1 MRIMKNFRKN
11 NLKVVILCGGLG
23 QRISSETKNKPKPLI
38 KIGRLAIL
46 EHIMNIYHHH
56 GYNNFY
62 LLLGYKGDQIKKYFS
77 KKKKFKITYLQTGIK
92 TGTAGR
98 LFKMKRFVN
107 KNEDFHLTYGDGL
120 TNQNLNQ
127 LIKLHIKM
135 KKICT
140 MTTVRPPARFGEVK
154 LKNSFIVGYK
164 EKRKPD
170 LGWINGGFMVLNQK
184 IFNYLSTNL
193 KEMLEARPMEKLSK
207 KRNLIGFRHKGFWQ
221 CMDTL
226 KEKEYLTALVKK
238 GNPPWIN

>member
-1 MRIMKNFRKN
+1 MKNFKRSKF
-11 NLKVVILCGGLG
+11 KIVILCGGLG
-23 QRISSETKNKPKPLI
+23 QRISSETRNKPKPLI

-46 EHIMNIYHHH
+46 EHIMNIYYNF
-56 GYNNFY
+56 GYNNFF
-62 LLLGYKGDQIKKYFS
+62 LLLGYKGDQIKEYFK

-98 LFKMKRFVN
+98 LLKMKKYIN

-120 TNQNLNQ
+120 TNQNLNK
-127 LIKLHIKM
+127 LVKLHLKM

-140 MTTVRPPARFGEVK
+140 MTIVRPPARFGEVK
-154 LKNSFIVGYK
+154 VNNSTIVGYK
-164 EKRKPD
+164 EKRKPNS
-170 LGWINGGFMVLNQK
+170 GWINGGFMVINQK
-184 IFNYLSTNL
+184 IFSYLSKNE

-226 KEKEYLTALVKK
+226 KEKEYLELLVNQ
-238 GNPPWIN
+238 GNSPWIT

>member
-1 MRIMKNFRKN
+1 MKIMKNFRKN

-23 QRISSETKNKPKPLI
+23 QRISIETKNKPKPLI

-46 EHIMNIYHHH
+46 EHIMNIYHNY

-77 KKKKFKITYLQTGIK
+77 KKKQFKITYIKTGIK

-98 LFKMKRFVN
+98 LFKMKRFIN

-120 TNQNLNQ
+120 TSQNLNK
-127 LIKLHIKM
+127 LIKLHVKM

-154 LKNSFIVGYK
+154 LNKSFIVGYK

-170 LGWINGGFMVLNQK
+170 SGWINGGFMVLNEK
-184 IFNYLSTNL
+184 IFNLLSN
-193 KEMLEARPMEKLSK
+193 KRDEMFEGKPMEKLSK
-207 KRNLIGFRHKGFWQ
+207 NKQLIGYKHKGFWQ